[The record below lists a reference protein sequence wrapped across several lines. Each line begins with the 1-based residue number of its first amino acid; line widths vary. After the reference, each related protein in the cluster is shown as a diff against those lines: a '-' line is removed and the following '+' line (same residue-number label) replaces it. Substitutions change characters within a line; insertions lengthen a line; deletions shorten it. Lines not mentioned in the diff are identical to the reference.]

1 MISRQSRKAVT
12 SMDSIAGRWRY
23 PPKLIGLL
31 WRLAPWDLVSIGIFS
46 LVSGLVPV
54 AAVLVL
60 RGLVDSAVGLIKGE
74 GELAIALIWAGAL
87 LGVYL
92 VENVLGEVR
101 DWLANEIED
110 RITARVEEQ
119 LLRRAGSLS
128 LAAFERPDLYDQLH
142 RARQA
147 LDNRLNSTLNAL
159 FRFPS
164 LLVTGFGILL
174 FLATAHLVFPLVL
187 LVGLVPF
194 HYVTLGLDR
203 KVWILIRAQTQS
215 ERVLTYLSD
224 LMTKKNAAAEVR
236 LFGLGEYL
244 RDRRQQLA
252 SRLRR
257 ERYKLAREHA
267 GFASL
272 ASMTDQVAYGAVI
285 GGVCLMILRGSLTV
299 GSFAAYL
306 SAAERFRY
314 SMSWIGFYLMT
325 LDADSRYLA
334 DLIDYLGSVDICII
348 LGICQQLNY
357 LRNNG
362 HGCWSSFVG
371 SRACM
376 SDRRPTA
383 SGSSR
388 QSSG

>member
-1 MISRQSRKAVT
+1 M
-12 SMDSIAGRWRY
+12 
-23 PPKLIGLL
+23 
-31 WRLAPWDLVSIGIFS
+31 
-46 LVSGLVPV
+46 SGLVPV

-60 RGLVDSAVGLIKGE
+60 RGLVDSAVDLIRGE

-147 LDNRLNSTLNAL
+147 LDSRLFTSLNAL

-215 ERVLTYLSD
+215 DRVLTYLSD

-244 RDRRQQLA
+244 RDRETAAFVA
-252 SRLRR
+252 S
-257 ERYKLAREHA
+257 
-267 GFASL
+267 
-272 ASMTDQVAYGAVI
+272 SMG
-285 GGVCLMILRGSLTV
+285 
-299 GSFAAYL
+299 
-306 SAAERFRY
+306 
-314 SMSWIGFYLMT
+314 
-325 LDADSRYLA
+325 
-334 DLIDYLGSVDICII
+334 
-348 LGICQQLNY
+348 
-357 LRNNG
+357 
-362 HGCWSSFVG
+362 
-371 SRACM
+371 
-376 SDRRPTA
+376 
-383 SGSSR
+383 
-388 QSSG
+388 